1 MKIKATLLLAFAAIV
16 WGASFL
22 PSKLILEVCGVYE
35 YLFYRFIISSFLFF
49 IIVFKDIKNNYKN
62 SYLGGSLSGICM
74 AIAFILQTLSL
85 KYIQSSSVAFLTG
98 LNVIMVP
105 FLSLILFKKIPS
117 LKTIFL
123 CFLACFGLYLFQNAN
138 INSFYIGEFL
148 SLACAL
154 FFALLI
160 VLVEKFL
167 KDNDLNS
174 FVFFQFFA
182 CAVVCFFAALF
193 LDKISLAPL
202 KDMQSLIYI
211 IISAMILTIFCFFAQ
226 NYAQKFLQAQVVAI
240 LLLLEPISAGI
251 IGYYFGEDFTK
262 LQIVGIVLILLALA
276 FC

>member
-1 MKIKATLLLAFAAIV
+1 MKIKAIFLLAFAAII

-22 PSKLILEVCGVYE
+22 PTKVILELCGVYE
-35 YLFYRFIISSFLFF
+35 YLFYRFAISSVLFF
-49 IIVFKDIKNNYKN
+49 IIVFQDIKNNYKK
-62 SYLGGSLSGICM
+62 SFLGGSLSGVCM
-74 AIAFILQTLSL
+74 AIAFILQTIAL
-85 KYIQSSSVAFLTG
+85 KYSQSSSVAFLTG

-123 CFLACFGLYLFQNAN
+123 CFIACFGLYLFQNAN
-138 INSFYIGEFL
+138 INNFFIGEFL

-167 KDNDLNS
+167 QNNDLNS
-174 FVFFQFFA
+174 FVFFQFFS
-182 CAVVCFFAALF
+182 CAIVCFFAALF

-202 KDMQSLIYI
+202 KDLQSLIYI
-211 IISAMILTIFCFFAQ
+211 IISALFLTIFCFFAQ
-226 NYAQKFLQAQVVAI
+226 NFAQKFLSAQVVAI

-251 IGYYFGEDFTK
+251 IGFYFGEDFTK